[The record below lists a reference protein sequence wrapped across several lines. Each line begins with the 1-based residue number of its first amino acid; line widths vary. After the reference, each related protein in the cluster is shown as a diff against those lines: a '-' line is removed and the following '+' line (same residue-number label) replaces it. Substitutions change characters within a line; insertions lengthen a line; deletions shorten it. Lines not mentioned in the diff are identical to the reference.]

1 MNQPTEDRLKHLEA
15 EQKQLKEQVQRIE
28 QATEPI
34 NVRIERGLPVPEAQ
48 LLQTLVTMAGTNAT
62 EMALLKGEMLEVRAD
77 ITAIRESQADFRDTL
92 EEVRS
97 TLATTVASKGNIDA
111 VDTRVHVVE
120 QIQQEHGGM
129 LREILARL
137 PEKDK

>member
-62 EMALLKGEMLEVRAD
+62 EMALLKGELGVIKGDVAELRTDMQKRFDSIAD
-77 ITAIRESQADFRDTL
+77 VQKL
-92 EEVRS
+92 
-97 TLATTVASKGNIDA
+97 
-111 VDTRVHVVE
+111 
-120 QIQQEHGGM
+120 
-129 LREILARL
+129 ILDRL
-137 PEKDK
+137 PEKGE

>member
-1 MNQPTEDRLKHLEA
+1 VSINDPLGRIEALEA

-62 EMALLKGEMLEVRAD
+62 EMALLKGELGVLKGEMGVLKGDVAELRIDMQKRFDAIAD
-77 ITAIRESQADFRDTL
+77 VQNL
-92 EEVRS
+92 
-97 TLATTVASKGNIDA
+97 
-111 VDTRVHVVE
+111 
-120 QIQQEHGGM
+120 
-129 LREILARL
+129 ILHRL
-137 PEKDK
+137 QEKDK